1 MACRRPHRCARRA
14 GEAGPTTANKGVFAM
29 NGSFVVAQTDA
40 VGALALKKAVHTVKR
55 SNRLLKK

>member
-1 MACRRPHRCARRA
+1 
-14 GEAGPTTANKGVFAM
+14 M